1 VKFPGRS
8 QRGDDEYGGSWGG
21 QLEADTSRAGILDDG
36 TVAWPERV
44 IEARRQWLE
53 AQPDDFE
60 QVGKRSIPTRRPASH
75 ACTCAAPRRSPSAL
89 LRVACVSRAIG
100 SNGRSARA

>member
-60 QVGKRSIPTRRPASH
+60 QVGKRLYPDKATGITCVHVRGAATLTIGAPAS
-75 ACTCAAPRRSPSAL
+75 R
-89 LRVACVSRAIG
+89 LRQS
-100 SNGRSARA
+100 SNRK